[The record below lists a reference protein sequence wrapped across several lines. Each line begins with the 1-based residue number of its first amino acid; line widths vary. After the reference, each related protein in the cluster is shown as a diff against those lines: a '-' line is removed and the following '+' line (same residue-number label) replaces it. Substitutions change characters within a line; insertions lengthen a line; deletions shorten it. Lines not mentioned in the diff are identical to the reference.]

1 MKKLIICFLIIITIL
16 PLSSFAQKKEIFT
29 QQIDW
34 KFQLDS
40 LLMPF
45 WMHKDALGKPLG
57 NFPTYRCNDGSLSKC
72 NELELVGSYIQ
83 SDYLRMKSRQLY
95 AYCVAY
101 HLTGNETYLEYAT
114 LGVNYLMKYG
124 EYETGCPVTFWQN
137 GKSLPSKN
145 QRNSQDLAY
154 SLNGL
159 AMYYYLTKDENV
171 LNAIIKVKNYIFS
184 EYYDKST
191 MSENSKIFM
200 WVKEDFEN
208 EKTSNKEL
216 VAILDQLNSYLLL
229 ITPLMPD
236 NIQVEF
242 KNDLKNLC
250 YLMKDNFYDKNLN
263 IFWGKLDK
271 KKFGLD
277 YHTDF
282 GHTIKSFWM
291 CNLVG
296 KLIQDSDLINFSKEN
311 SIKILNDAYISQ
323 TGSWGN
329 CYLDST
335 KQTSK
340 EKLWWIY
347 AELDQMCATL
357 SFNDTTL
364 YSKYLSQTYKYWNDF
379 FIDKVNK
386 EVWNSLNEN
395 NEPDKSLPKIHL
407 WKNGYHSLE
416 HALIGYLSTSNYS
429 KNKITLFY
437 AYNKK
442 IIVDKTKIN
451 PYYFK
456 ADIIDLKQS
465 YFVTPA
471 LESLQKTTVI
481 FDNIK

>member
-1 MKKLIICFLIIITIL
+1 MKNLSLSLLFFISFL
-16 PLSSFAQKKEIFT
+16 PLSCISQKKEIFT

-34 KFQLDS
+34 KFQVDS

-45 WMHKDALGKPLG
+45 WTHKDALGSPLG
-57 NFPTYRCNDGSLSKC
+57 NFPTYRCNDGSLSNC
-72 NELELVGSYIQ
+72 NELNDVDIQ

-101 HLTGNETYLEYAT
+101 HLTGNEIYLEYAT
-114 LGVNYLMKYG
+114 LGVNYLMKHG

-145 QRNSQDLAY
+145 KRNSQDLAY

-184 EYYDKST
+184 EYYDKSII
-191 MSENSKIFM
+191 SENSKIFM

-229 ITPLMPD
+229 ITPLLSD
-236 NIQVEF
+236 SIQVKF
-242 KNDLKNLC
+242 KNDLRNLC
-250 YLMKDNFYDKNLN
+250 YLMKDNFYDKDLN
-263 IFWGKLDK
+263 IFWGKLDNK
-271 KKFGLD
+271 KIGLGE
-277 YHTDF
+277 HTDF
-282 GHTIKSFWM
+282 GHTIKTFWM

-296 KLIQDSDLINFSKEN
+296 KLINNSELIKFSKEN
-311 SIKILNDAYISQ
+311 SIKLLKDAYIEN
-323 TGSWGN
+323 TGSWGD

-335 KQTSK
+335 KQISK
-340 EKLWWIY
+340 NKTWWIY

-357 SFNDTTL
+357 GLQDTSM
-364 YSKYLSQTYKYWNDF
+364 YSQYLIRTYKYWDNY
-379 FIDKVNK
+379 FIDKINK
-386 EVWNSLNEN
+386 EVWNGVNEN
-395 NEPDKSLPKIHL
+395 GEPDDKSIPKIHL
-407 WKNGYHSLE
+407 WKNGYHSME
-416 HALIGYLSTSNYS
+416 HALIGYLSTSNYT

-442 IIVDKTKIN
+442 SFIDKTKIN
-451 PYYFK
+451 PYYFT

-465 YFVTPA
+465 SFVMPA
-471 LESLQKTTVI
+471 LKSLQKATVI